1 MSFEILYYTNGRGGS
16 AVSVDGGEH
25 VVVSTG
31 RSLLLVDTPVWE
43 EANEEDC
50 VLSPKQ
56 QQAVQE
62 AVAEW
67 EAQSEEQAELSE
79 IVLNYRKRRLIDAK
93 RHPTKPRKIDR
104 SS

>member
-25 VVVSTG
+25 VVVVTG

-43 EANEEDC
+43 EADEEDC
-50 VLSPKQ
+50 TLSPEQ
-56 QQAVQE
+56 EAAVQE

-67 EAQSEEQAELSE
+67 ESQTAEQTELSE
-79 IVLNYRKRRLIDAK
+79 IVLSYRKRRLLDAK
-93 RHPTKPRKIDR
+93 RNPTMPRKLD
-104 SS
+104 